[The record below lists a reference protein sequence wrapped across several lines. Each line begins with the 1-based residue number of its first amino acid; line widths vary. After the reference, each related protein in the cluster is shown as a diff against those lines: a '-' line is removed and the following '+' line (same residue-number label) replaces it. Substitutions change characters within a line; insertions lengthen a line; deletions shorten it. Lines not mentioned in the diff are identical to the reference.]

1 MKTIPS
7 LHKTAAFVFIMLF
20 SSFLAQAQTKGS
32 GNLTKEDR
40 EVSSFTEIEAG
51 SAFEILLEQGEPLK
65 VTVETDDNYQEN
77 IKVTVEDNR
86 LKVSSGSMKNPT
98 AMRIYITA
106 PEISRIITEGAARLD
121 SKNDLKVTNL
131 SLDASGA
138 SRITL
143 GAEAELISSN
153 ISGASKV
160 YLKGHSSNMKAE
172 VSGAAMLEAIQLVTQ
187 SAELEVSG
195 AAKAKVYAVSSLN
208 AEVSGAGNLSYFE
221 TDEVKRISTPGTY
234 NFTFQNPENPENTEA
249 EAIITSSGLGDSTLI
264 SIGDIKVQV
273 VEGDPVKVTIG
284 NNELEV
290 DEDGNVDFKRDRK
303 DRDRYDGHWGGFDLG
318 INGYVNG
325 KQEFDLPEAYDF
337 LDLRWEKS
345 INVAINFWEQNF
357 NLINNQLGLTTGLGL
372 NWNNYRFEDR
382 AYITRTSEGISGG
395 FYPAG
400 GERNYTKSKLVVSYL
415 TLPLLLEFQTNRFSK
430 KNSFHIGG
438 GLLTGLKIGS
448 HTKMVYN
455 DGSKQKDKYRDSKGF
470 DINPFRFDLMAR
482 IGWGKINLYA
492 NYSLNTLFKNNRGPE
507 LYPFSAGIT
516 LASW

>member
-1 MKTIPS
+1 MKTQPS

-20 SSFLAQAQTKGS
+20 SSFMAQAQSKGS
-32 GNLTKEDR
+32 GNLTKQDR
-40 EVSSFTEIEAG
+40 EVSAFTEIEAG
-51 SAFEILLEQGEPLK
+51 SAFEIILEQGEPLK

-77 IKVTVEDNR
+77 IKVSVENNR
-86 LKVSSGSMKNPT
+86 LSISSGSMKNPT

-106 PEISRIITEGAARLD
+106 PEITRIITEGAARLD
-121 SKNDLKVTNL
+121 SNNDLKVTNL
-131 SLDASGA
+131 KIEASGA
-138 SRITL
+138 SKINL
-143 GAEAELISSN
+143 GAEAELISSA
-153 ISGASKV
+153 ISGASRV
-160 YLKGHSSNMKAE
+160 FIKGHTNSFTAE
-172 VSGAAMLEAIQLVTQ
+172 VSGASQLEAMQMVAQ
-187 SAELEVSG
+187 SADIEVSG

-221 TDEVKRISTPGTY
+221 TDEIKRISTPGTY
-234 NFTFQNPENPENTEA
+234 NFSFQNPENPENTDA
-249 EAIITSSGLGDSTLI
+249 EAVISTTGTGDSTLI
-264 SIGDIKVQV
+264 NIGDIKVQV
-273 VEGDPVKVTIG
+273 VEGNPVKVTIG

-290 DEDGNVDFKRDRK
+290 DEEGNVDFKRDRK
-303 DRDRYDGHWGGFDLG
+303 DRDRFDGHWGGFDLG
-318 INGYVNG
+318 INGYVNS
-325 KQEFDLPEAYDF
+325 KQEFDLPAEYDF

-372 NWNNYRFEDR
+372 NWNNYRFDDN
-382 AYITRTSEGISGG
+382 AYITRTSEGITGG
-395 FYPAG
+395 FHPSSD
-400 GERNYTKSKLVVSYL
+400 RNYSKSKLVVTYL

-516 LASW
+516 LTSW

>member
-1 MKTIPS
+1 
-7 LHKTAAFVFIMLF
+7 
-20 SSFLAQAQTKGS
+20 
-32 GNLTKEDR
+32 
-40 EVSSFTEIEAG
+40 
-51 SAFEILLEQGEPLK
+51 
-65 VTVETDDNYQEN
+65 
-77 IKVTVEDNR
+77 
-86 LKVSSGSMKNPT
+86 
-98 AMRIYITA
+98 
-106 PEISRIITEGAARLD
+106 
-121 SKNDLKVTNL
+121 
-131 SLDASGA
+131 
-138 SRITL
+138 
-143 GAEAELISSN
+143 
-153 ISGASKV
+153 
-160 YLKGHSSNMKAE
+160 MKAE